1 MDIKQ
6 LTKEQIEML
15 RERLPDE
22 AVSQH
27 PTKTYLSSI
36 KAIYVIERLNKVFGI
51 GKWTYKVK
59 IIDNKTD
66 MIVVKV
72 GLTVSEYGIYFESF
86 GGNDN
91 GGENSKNFD
100 LGDAY
105 KGATTDAITKIASYL
120 EIGMDV
126 FKGLHKGKSSNT
138 YQKPQETQTNVPQ
151 TNISKFTSQ
160 LDRESL
166 APKCPKC
173 QSYQIISKKTG
184 NYYCYDC
191 WSKSKGIPA
200 KTQTEQIA
208 QDQELTIEELNNIL
222 I

>member
-1 MDIKQ
+1 MDIKL

-51 GKWTYKVK
+51 GNWTYTVD
-59 IIDNKTD
+59 IVDNKTD

-72 GLTVSEYGIYFESF
+72 KLSIPEYNINFESF

-120 EIGMDV
+120 EIGIDV
-126 FKGLHKGKSSNT
+126 FKGLHKGKSSNS
-138 YQKPQETQTNVPQ
+138 YQKPQETKPSESSGV
-151 TNISKFTSQ
+151 SKPKTMEQ
-160 LDRESL
+160 LCKVLTYEQYNTL
-166 APKCPKC
+166 NGNQKLKI
-173 QSYQIISKKTG
+173 QSYISE
-184 NYYCYDC
+184 
-191 WSKSKGIPA
+191 
-200 KTQTEQIA
+200 TQKLGTPFASDEEVKA
-208 QDQELTIEELNNIL
+208 FLTK
-222 I
+222 